1 MADDLLD
8 FKEDDLELDDLEL
21 LELEDLDE
29 ELEAFFI
36 VNVLSLKSEAYVV
49 LELLLYFTEIL

>member
-1 MADDLLD
+1 VEVADELLD
-8 FKEDDLELDDLEL
+8 FEEDDLEL
-21 LELEDLDE
+21 LELDDLDE

-49 LELLLYFTEIL
+49 LELLL